1 MSAAEFETSI
11 QVNSDPAI
19 FGLGA
24 RASAA
29 PLRNQVESA
38 LQNTSGDICLDFT
51 GLRFTTQGYM
61 DELLGALIL
70 RYGPSILERV
80 AFKSCS
86 EDVKAVIQFIA
97 NTRGGDYKQKS
108 TGLA

>member
-1 MSAAEFETSI
+1 
-11 QVNSDPAI
+11 
-19 FGLGA
+19 
-24 RASAA
+24 
-29 PLRNQVESA
+29 
-38 LQNTSGDICLDFT
+38 
-51 GLRFTTQGYM
+51 M

-70 RYGPSILERV
+70 RYGPSVLQRV

-97 NTRGGDYKQKS
+97 NTRGSDYKQKT

>member
-1 MSAAEFETSI
+1 MPDAVFETTVR
-11 QVNSDPAI
+11 VNSDPAI

-24 RASAA
+24 RVSAV

-70 RYGPSILERV
+70 RYGPSVLQRV

-97 NTRGGDYKQKS
+97 NTRGSDYKRKKAA
-108 TGLA
+108 LA